1 MTVTR
6 HKVAQEIIGYLYHR
20 ITLAQ
25 LVDWAERV
33 MMEGEFEEQNFQ
45 ALRYVVSRLGLADV
59 RAFGMTLED
68 CEDFLSR
75 LGYQMIVTVSEAQ
88 VSNLPVLG

>member
-33 MMEGEFEEQNFQ
+33 MMEGEFEEQNFET
-45 ALRYVVSRLGLADV
+45 LRYVVSRLGLADV

>member
-1 MTVTR
+1 
-6 HKVAQEIIGYLYHR
+6 
-20 ITLAQ
+20 
-25 LVDWAERV
+25 
-33 MMEGEFEEQNFQ
+33 MMEGEFEEQNFE

-75 LGYQMIVTVSEAQ
+75 LGYQMIVMVSEAQ